1 MQFPD
6 YVSIFVGNE
15 ICLMKRLLLIA
26 LSVFYASIVCAQS
39 SKGTATASLEG
50 RNLVGSIP
58 YLTSTGSFEG
68 VIVLDI
74 WVDQYGNI
82 TRATSGAEGTTIEN
96 TRALSSA
103 RDAAMKA
110 HFNQDAN
117 APTLQ
122 RGTITYVFQL
132 IDDEEREVL
141 DTPSATRKITNIS
154 DAFTFRGIPIDGAK
168 RDVVTALKDSG
179 FEHGYE
185 CLNGEFNGENVEVR
199 VHTHQEVVDRIEIDF
214 PSEDEQ
220 TLRVKYNNL
229 ISRYKRSSKYI
240 SLVAPTEIP
249 SAEGIKSDLVSKKYY
264 DATFFQ
270 LKSGVD
276 AKSWKSE
283 VSSLIA
289 KSSGVPVGKLSHE
302 ELEEQLNRLP
312 KSLTSS
318 IVGIVWLTLD
328 HYYFLDRIVL
338 FYDNYRNRPRGEDL

>member
-1 MQFPD
+1 
-6 YVSIFVGNE
+6 
-15 ICLMKRLLLIA
+15 MKKLLLIA
-26 LSVFYASIVCAQS
+26 LSAFFAITVYAQS

-50 RNLVGSIP
+50 RSIVGSIP
-58 YLTSTGSFEG
+58 YLTSTGSIEG
-68 VIVLDI
+68 VVVLDI

-82 TRATSGAEGTTIEN
+82 TRASSSTEGTTIDN
-96 TRALSSA
+96 TRALSAA
-103 RDAAMKA
+103 RDAALKA

-117 APTLQ
+117 APALQ

-132 IDDEEREVL
+132 IDDSERDRL
-141 DTPSATRKITNIS
+141 DTPSATQKITNIS
-154 DAFTFRGIPIDGAK
+154 DTFTFRGIPIDGAK
-168 RDVVTALKDSG
+168 SEMVSALKSAG
-179 FEHGYE
+179 FEYGYE
-185 CLNGEFNGENVEVR
+185 CLNGEFNGEKVDVI
-199 VHTHQEVVDRIEIDF
+199 VHTHQEVVDRIEVDF

-229 ISRYKRSSKYI
+229 ISRYKRSSKYVT
-240 SLVAPTEIP
+240 LVSPKEITV
-249 SAEGIKSDLVSKKYY
+249 AEGIKSDLVSNKYY

-276 AKSWKSE
+276 IKQWKSE

-289 KSSGVPVGKLSHE
+289 KSSGVPVSKLSHE

-312 KSLTSS
+312 KSLTAS

-338 FYDNYRNRPRGEDL
+338 FYDNYKNRPRGEDL